1 MLSFGGV
8 AELTSCARERRGEQ
22 ELIGEGEKERRR
34 EGEKEMQERKVRERW
49 RASAA
54 HTRMRCGDGLPTTA
68 HAACAEG
75 PRVWECSTH
84 DGACAWGGWRHA
96 GDMLRR
102 AGYESMRHDAPRDA
116 APIRVCAHGRWSGC
130 FYFGVCGAMQ
140 SRFDVACTPPLFS
153 FRGWQR
159 RLCTSL
165 AGSPRDWSRGLN
177 MNAQS
182 SQQTITRSRG
192 ETPRH

>member
-1 MLSFGGV
+1 
-8 AELTSCARERRGEQ
+8 
-22 ELIGEGEKERRR
+22 
-34 EGEKEMQERKVRERW
+34 MQERKVRERW

-54 HTRMRCGDGLPTTA
+54 HTRMRCGDELPTTA

-116 APIRVCAHGRWSGC
+116 APIRVCALGRWSGC

-182 SQQTITRSRG
+182 SQQTITRSRDPATLTTQSRG
-192 ETPRH
+192 DAPNFYTNVSY